1 MVLFAVFRWKHT
13 PEADKY
19 YLTVKSDGGLVRDE
33 LEYKI
38 TKEQY
43 DNLTKGLYKKKVRY
57 HNVVDPDTK
66 LKYEYKDMGKF
77 AIIEIEFE
85 NEKNA
90 NSFKLP
96 EDKADWQDV
105 TDDRSYNFYSQYI
118 QEAEAFYAQQLI
130 NSIG

>member
-1 MVLFAVFRWKHT
+1 
-13 PEADKY
+13 
-19 YLTVKSDGGLVRDE
+19 
-33 LEYKI
+33 
-38 TKEQY
+38 
-43 DNLTKGLYKKKVRY
+43 
-57 HNVVDPDTK
+57 
-66 LKYEYKDMGKF
+66 MGKF